1 MLRRWLF
8 GGGQHRPRS
17 RLGGCLLWIL
27 LLIALLIAASLL
39 FGGFLK
45 GTKAEGPRDESPRA
59 VTAAAS
65 VTGCRSLPG
74 LLTSA

>member
-1 MLRRWLF
+1 MLRRWLL

-39 FGGFLK
+39 FGGFRK
-45 GTKAEGPRDESPRA
+45 GTKAAGPGA
-59 VTAAAS
+59 VTAGAS
-65 VTGCRSLPG
+65 VTGPRSLPG
-74 LLTSA
+74 LVTPV

>member
-8 GGGQHRPRS
+8 GGGQTRSRS

-39 FGGFLK
+39 FGGFRK
-45 GTKAEGPRDESPRA
+45 GTKAEGPGA
-59 VTAAAS
+59 VTAWAS
-65 VTGCRSLPG
+65 MTGSPSLPG
-74 LLTSA
+74 LVTPA

>member
-39 FGGFLK
+39 FGGFRK
-45 GTKAEGPRDESPRA
+45 GTKAEGPGA
-59 VTAAAS
+59 VTASAS
-65 VTGCRSLPG
+65 TPATSSGPG
-74 LLTSA
+74 PIKPS

>member
-8 GGGQHRPRS
+8 GEGQHRPRS

-39 FGGFLK
+39 FGGFRK
-45 GTKAEGPRDESPRA
+45 GTKAEGPRA
-59 VTAAAS
+59 VAAWVS
-65 VTGCRSLPG
+65 MRGSRSLLG
-74 LLTSA
+74 LVTPA

>member
-8 GGGQHRPRS
+8 GAGEHRPRS

-39 FGGFLK
+39 FGGFRK
-45 GTKAEGPRDESPRA
+45 GTKADGPGA
-59 VTAAAS
+59 VTARAS
-65 VTGCRSLPG
+65 MMSLRSLPG
-74 LLTSA
+74 LLTPA